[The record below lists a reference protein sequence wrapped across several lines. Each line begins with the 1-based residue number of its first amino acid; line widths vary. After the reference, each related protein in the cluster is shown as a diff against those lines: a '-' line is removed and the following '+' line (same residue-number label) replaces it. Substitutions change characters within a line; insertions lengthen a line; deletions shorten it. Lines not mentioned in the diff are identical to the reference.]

1 MTAVRKFAGH
11 CLWGDFMRNFLSLAL
26 VFSLCL
32 APLAGANAQS
42 TGTGR
47 APVAGSKG
55 TGATATPKTQ
65 PRPARPARK
74 NVEARTGTGATT
86 LPSGSSELIAML
98 PASDLI
104 ALVDV
109 GRAFNE
115 LLPKLVG
122 LEFGGVDKLAKSI
135 QDFTQKTGVDPSKIQ
150 NAVISLSMDG
160 PQASGVVIIRGID
173 PDSNQIEAV
182 MKEFGGEFKASDY
195 KGKTVYNIVSK
206 VKAPSAGPLSL
217 KTDETALAPLG
228 AQLVAFGDQKV
239 VKQIIDIQTGA
250 AKGGVSAAMTGA
262 LNETRASA
270 LLRFALN
277 IPESIRAE
285 AANQGDL
292 FKSVSAIK
300 MVLGAFDVG
309 GDLSLSL
316 DAIIRA
322 ASLNDAVELENGLK
336 GLVELVKG
344 IFGGGDPT
352 ANFIAQL
359 LDQVKIGSKS
369 SDVSL
374 SISVPRALLDQLTKK
389 ETPPPTEKNQ

>member
-1 MTAVRKFAGH
+1 
-11 CLWGDFMRNFLSLAL
+11 
-26 VFSLCL
+26 
-32 APLAGANAQS
+32 
-42 TGTGR
+42 
-47 APVAGSKG
+47 
-55 TGATATPKTQ
+55 
-65 PRPARPARK
+65 
-74 NVEARTGTGATT
+74 
-86 LPSGSSELIAML
+86 ML

-122 LEFGGVDKLAKSI
+122 LDIGGVDKLAKSI
-135 QDFTQKTGVDPSKIQ
+135 QDFTQKTGIDPSKIQ
-150 NAVISLSMDG
+150 NAIISLSMDG
-160 PQASGVVIIRGID
+160 PQASGVLIIRGID
-173 PDSNQIEAV
+173 PDSNQIEAA
-182 MKEFGGEFKASDY
+182 MRELGGEFKASDY
-195 KGKTVYNIVSK
+195 KGKTLYNIVSK

-217 KTDETALAPLG
+217 KTDEVALAPLG
-228 AQLVAFGDQKV
+228 AQLVAFGDQKM

-262 LNETRASA
+262 LSETRASA
-270 LLRFALN
+270 LLRFAMN

-344 IFGGGDPT
+344 IFGGGDPKT
-352 ANFIAQL
+352 NFIAQL

-374 SISVPRALLDQLTKK
+374 SILVPRSLLDQLTKK
-389 ETPPPTEKNQ
+389 ETPPPAEKK

>member
-1 MTAVRKFAGH
+1 MMKASAV
-11 CLWGDFMRNFLSLAL
+11 LAL
-26 VFSLCL
+26 TATLVLTL
-32 APLAGANAQS
+32 AAHVRAETYAYPSKGQS
-42 TGTGR
+42 TKQQQGDKQECQ
-47 APVAGSKG
+47 AW
-55 TGATATPKTQ
+55 ATKQ
-65 PRPARPARK
+65 
-74 NVEARTGTGATT
+74 
-86 LPSGSSELIAML
+86 
-98 PASDLI
+98 
-104 ALVDV
+104 
-109 GRAFNE
+109 
-115 LLPKLVG
+115 
-122 LEFGGVDKLAKSI
+122 
-135 QDFTQKTGVDPSKIQ
+135 TGVDPSKIQ

-160 PQASGVVIIRGID
+160 PQASGVLIIRGID

-344 IFGGGDPT
+344 IFGGGDPK

-389 ETPPPTEKNQ
+389 ETPPPTEKKQ